1 MGQKV
6 NPIGLRLGIN
16 KTWSSKWYQK
26 KGYADTLLEDFK
38 LRNYVEKKLVNAEV
52 ASVDIVRYPE
62 RINVNIHT
70 ARPGIVI
77 GKKGADVERLKGE
90 LQKFTPKKLHINII
104 EVKNPEASARLIAKN
119 IAKQLEGRI
128 SHKRAMKQALQNSM
142 SKGSVKGIKIEVSG
156 RLGGAEMARKE
167 HYKEGRIPLH
177 TLRAD
182 IDYAV
187 ETAFTTFGTIGV
199 KVWVFKGEILGKE
212 NPSVDDEQLLSH
224 RGPKGGKRG
233 GRKDN
238 R

>member
-38 LRNYVEKKLVNAEV
+38 IRKYVQKKLKNAELE
-52 ASVDIVRYPE
+52 SVDIVRYPE
-62 RINVNIHT
+62 RVNINIHT

-90 LQKFTPKKLHINII
+90 LQRYTSKKLHINII
-104 EVKNPEASARLIAKN
+104 EVRNPESSATLIAKN
-119 IAKQLEGRI
+119 IARQLEGRI
-128 SHKRAMKQALQNSM
+128 SHKRAMKQAIQNAT

-199 KVWVFKGEILGKE
+199 KVWVFKGEILGNEAPSNAEEE
-212 NPSVDDEQLLSH
+212 NLLSQ
-224 RGPKGGKRG
+224 KGTKRG
-233 GRKDN
+233 GRRGN